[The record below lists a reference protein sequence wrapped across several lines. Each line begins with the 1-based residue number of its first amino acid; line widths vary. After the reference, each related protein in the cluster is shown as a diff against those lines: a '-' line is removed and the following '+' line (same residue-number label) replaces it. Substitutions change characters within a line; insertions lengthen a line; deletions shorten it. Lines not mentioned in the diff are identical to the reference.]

1 MASFTYGLN
10 TITNRTIG
18 ELEKTIDELKSLLK
32 YKNEEIMKLNQIIE
46 NQTTRITTLSQT
58 VVRLSPVY
66 DHELGKLV
74 YPKPGSDLRY

>member
-32 YKNEEIMKLNQIIE
+32 SQNEEIMKLNQIIE

-58 VVRLSPVY
+58 VFRLSPVY
-66 DHELGKLV
+66 DPDKKELV
-74 YPKPGSDLRY
+74 YPKPESNLRY